1 MERRKEAL
9 FWPCVYSLF
18 FYERGM
24 VRVMMKPSKLKKGDI
39 VGVIAPASPPKTEPL
54 QKAIRF
60 LEELGLNVK
69 VGKSVH
75 KKYGYLAGEDKER
88 IEDIHEMFKDRNVK
102 AIFCACGGF
111 GTGRIVSRLDF
122 ELIRQNPKI
131 FWGYSDI
138 TFLHTAI
145 HQQTGLVTFHGP
157 MLSSDIG
164 LDDVHE
170 ATKESFQQL
179 FHSGDIEYTYD
190 KSKLETVVE
199 GVAGGQVIGG
209 NLTLLVSTL
218 GTPYEVDTK
227 GKLLFIEDI
236 DEEPYKVDRMVNQL
250 KMANKFNE
258 ASGIII
264 GDFKN
269 CVPKKRERSLT
280 LDEVLTA
287 HIASAGKPVI
297 KGFKI
302 GHSSPSIAIPVGSL
316 GIMDTFEHTLK
327 IESGISEVENR

>member
-1 MERRKEAL
+1 
-9 FWPCVYSLF
+9 
-18 FYERGM
+18 
-24 VRVMMKPSKLKKGDI
+24 MMKPAKLNKGDM

-60 LEELGLNVK
+60 LEEELGLIVK
-69 VGKSVH
+69 IGNSVD
-75 KKYGYLAGEDKER
+75 KKYGYLAGKDSER
-88 IEDIHEMFKDRNVK
+88 IEDIHRMFEDRKVK

-111 GTGRIVSRLDF
+111 GTGRIVSKLDF

-145 HQQTGLVTFHGP
+145 YQQTGLVTFHGP

-164 LDDVHE
+164 LSDVHN
-170 ATKESFQQL
+170 ASKDSFQQL
-179 FHSGDIEYTYD
+179 FHTEDIVYTYE

-199 GVAGGQVIGG
+199 GVANGPVIGG

-218 GTPYEVDTK
+218 GTPFEVNTK

-269 CVPKKRERSLT
+269 CVPEKPERSLT
-280 LDEVLTA
+280 LDEVLME
-287 HIASAGKPVI
+287 HIASAGKPVL
-297 KGFKI
+297 KGFHI
-302 GHSSPSIAIPVGSL
+302 GHSSPSIAIPVGSIGKL
-316 GIMDTFEHTLK
+316 DTRDHTFT
-327 IESGISEVENR
+327 IETGVRGGGDE